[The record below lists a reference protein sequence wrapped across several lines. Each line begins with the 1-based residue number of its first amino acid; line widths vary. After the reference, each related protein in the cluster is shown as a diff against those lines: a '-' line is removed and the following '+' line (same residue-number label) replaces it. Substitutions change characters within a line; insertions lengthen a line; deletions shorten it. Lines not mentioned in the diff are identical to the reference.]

1 LLLAEGHLTR
11 RLFAGMLAKIAMLP
25 SPAAKPVPSGAAGNT
40 VGQDG
45 VKPCKGK
52 PFDVANQ
59 LELKGQKGN
68 PVLDDFF
75 AARDHCPRYPLA
87 RNKQFR
93 EISGAR
99 DFPQCHKR
107 LCVRKI
113 HAATWHRDC

>member
-52 PFDVANQ
+52 PFDVTNQ
-59 LELKGQKGN
+59 LELN
-68 PVLDDFF
+68 
-75 AARDHCPRYPLA
+75 
-87 RNKQFR
+87 
-93 EISGAR
+93 
-99 DFPQCHKR
+99 
-107 LCVRKI
+107 
-113 HAATWHRDC
+113 